1 MSTLRELQREF
12 AARML
17 DTASAA
23 TDAIAI
29 YRNAVL
35 ANYRNALAATFPV
48 TQALTGAPFF
58 AAAVDAFVQAQPSA
72 SGDLNG
78 YGAELPAFVAAY
90 PPARG
95 LPYLADVAR
104 LERALDDAH
113 RAADGDGDAERVLA
127 QLAEVAADAI
137 ASLRLVLDPSCRLL
151 RSPYPLLRI
160 WQVHQPG
167 NPSDPQVAFDTG
179 ADHLLVR
186 RVDGAI
192 LIERLPAGDH
202 AWLSALRDGGD
213 LAQALDAALALDA
226 AFDLAKAMRT
236 HVGSGTL
243 TGIVVA

>member
-1 MSTLRELQREF
+1 MPSLRELQRGF

-17 DTASAA
+17 DTASAP

-48 TQALTGAPFF
+48 ARALTGPPFF
-58 AAAVDAFVQAQPSA
+58 AAAADAFALAQPSA

-78 YGAELPAFVAAY
+78 YGAEFPAFLAAY
-90 PPARG
+90 PPARE

-104 LERALDDAH
+104 LEWAVDDAH
-113 RAADGDGDAERVLA
+113 RATDGGGDAERTLAVLA
-127 QLAEVAADAI
+127 AVAADKV

-160 WQVHQPG
+160 WQLHQPG
-167 NPSDPQVAFDTG
+167 DTADPNVAFDTG

-186 RVDGAI
+186 RTGGAI
-192 LIERLPAGDH
+192 VIERLPAGDH
-202 AWLSALRDGGD
+202 AWLRALRDGAD
-213 LAQALDAALALDA
+213 LEHALDAALAVDT
-226 AFDLAKAMRT
+226 AFDLAAAMRT
-236 HVGSGTL
+236 HIGSGTL
-243 TGIVVA
+243 TGIVLS